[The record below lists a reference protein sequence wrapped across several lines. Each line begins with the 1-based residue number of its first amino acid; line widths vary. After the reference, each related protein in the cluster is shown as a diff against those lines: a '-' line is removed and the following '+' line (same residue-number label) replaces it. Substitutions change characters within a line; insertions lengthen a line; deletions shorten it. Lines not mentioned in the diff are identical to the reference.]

1 MNKPIRQKS
10 DESKKRM
17 KVAAMKPKY
26 NILVAEDDKEM
37 RILLAGALTKAGY
50 EVTECPNGFNLLNH
64 LGSYL
69 LSDKH
74 ENVDLII
81 SDIRMPGVTG
91 LEVLQGLQKARRF
104 PPVILITA
112 FGDETVHDQAEQYGV
127 AAMFDKPFDFDDLLT
142 KVREIVP
149 LQD

>member
-10 DESKKRM
+10 DESKKLR
-17 KVAAMKPKY
+17 KVATLNPKY
-26 NILVAEDDKEM
+26 ILVAEDDKEM

-69 LSDKH
+69 LPDKH
-74 ENVDLII
+74 EDIDLII

-91 LEVLQGLQKARRF
+91 LEVLEGLQKARGF

-112 FGDETVHDQAEQYGV
+112 FGDQTIHAQAKQYGV
-127 AAMFDKPFDFDDLLT
+127 AAMFDKPFDVDDLLA

-149 LQD
+149 LQG

>member
-1 MNKPIRQKS
+1 MDKLIGHKS
-10 DESKKRM
+10 DESKKQRKGATM
-17 KVAAMKPKY
+17 NPKH
-26 NILVAEDDKEM
+26 ILVAEDDKEM
-37 RILLAGALTKAGY
+37 RILLARALIKAGY

-69 LSDKH
+69 LHEKH
-74 ENVDLII
+74 KDVDLII

-91 LEVLQGLQKARRF
+91 LEVLEGLQKARRF

-112 FGDETVHDQAEQYGV
+112 FGDETIHSQAEQYGV
-127 AAMFDKPFDFDDLLT
+127 AAMFDKPFDVDDLLA

-149 LQD
+149 LQG